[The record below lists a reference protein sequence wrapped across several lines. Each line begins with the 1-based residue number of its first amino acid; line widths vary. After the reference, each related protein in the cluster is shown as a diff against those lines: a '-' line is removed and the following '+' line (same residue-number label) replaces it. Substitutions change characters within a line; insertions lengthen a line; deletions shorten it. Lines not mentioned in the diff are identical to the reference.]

1 MTNGLLIINI
11 VNSNSRKMKKILL
24 ALGALLFSLPGAQA
38 QEYGEDSVRCRENL
52 YIYYEL
58 ARKKQYLEAYEG
70 WDYVINNCPA
80 SSKNNFVFGPYILK
94 AKIDEAEKASD
105 AAAEAE
111 FKARLLKVYDDRNQY
126 YPGQEGYVYA
136 RKALDVVS
144 LYPDSASLAYELFEK
159 ALELDG
165 PEQSAAFYNYFFITA
180 ARLFN
185 QKEFETEDV
194 FKAYNLV
201 IEGIE
206 SNTDK
211 LNKEVESLS
220 IKRDSTETGIDSK
233 EEKQLAKDER
243 ELERYNKVAGNIE
256 KILAPIATCEKMGVL
271 YNDESFA
278 ANRQD
283 TLWLKR
289 ATKML
294 QKERKNSE
302 GDWEDCTDLPIFF
315 KISDALYN
323 LQPSAPSARAMFV
336 MAYRDN
342 NYSKANQYI
351 KEAIEF
357 EVDPLKRSADYL
369 KLASVLFKQGSLA
382 SAKNAAL
389 KSAQLDRA
397 NGDPYVLIAQLYAAA
412 DGSCGNNVFEKKAV
426 YWAAIDKLNYA
437 KSIDPSVS
445 GKANRLIAAYQ
456 KQLPDK
462 GVSFQLGHNSGE
474 SYTIGCWINETV
486 TVTF

>member
-1 MTNGLLIINI
+1 
-11 VNSNSRKMKKILL
+11 MKKILL
-24 ALGALLFSLPGAQA
+24 AFGALLFSLPSMQA
-38 QEYGEDSVRCRENL
+38 QDYGEDSVRCRENL

-80 SSKNNFVFGPYILK
+80 SSKNNVIYGPYILK
-94 AKIDEAEKASD
+94 AKIEEAQKNAD
-105 AAAEAE
+105 AEAE
-111 FKARLLKVYDDRNQY
+111 ALFKQRLLGVYDTRNQY
-126 YPGQEGYVYA
+126 FPGQEGYVYA

-144 LYPDSASLAYELFEK
+144 FFPDSAKLAYELFDK

-165 PEQSAAFYNYFFITA
+165 PEQSAAFYNYFFVTA

-185 QKEFETEDV
+185 TKDFEVEDV
-194 FKAYNLV
+194 FEAYNLV

-206 SNTDK
+206 SNTNK
-211 LNKEVESLS
+211 LNQEVESLS
-220 IKRDSTETGIDSK
+220 FKSDSTEEGLSAK

-243 ELERYNKVAGNIE
+243 ELDRYNKVAGNIE
-256 KILAPIATCEKMGVL
+256 KILAPIATCDKMGVL
-271 YNDESFA
+271 YNEESFA
-278 ANRQD
+278 ANRED

-302 GDWEDCTDLPIFF
+302 GEWEDCTDLPIFF

-323 LQPSAPSARAMFV
+323 LQPSAPAARAMFV

-342 NYSKANQYI
+342 NYTKASQYI
-351 KEAIEF
+351 QEAIKF
-357 EVDPLKRSADYL
+357 EVDPLKRSNDYL
-369 KLASVLFKQGSLA
+369 KLASIYFKQGSLA
-382 SAKNAAL
+382 SAKSAAL
-389 KSAQLDRA
+389 KAASFDRST
-397 NGDPYVLIAQLYAAA
+397 GDPYVLIAQLYAAA
-412 DGSCGNNVFEKKAV
+412 DGTCGNNVFEKKAV

-437 KSIDPSVS
+437 KSIDPTVA
-445 GKANRLIAAYQ
+445 GKANRLIADY
-456 KQLPDK
+456 KKRTPDK
-462 GVSFQLGHNSGE
+462 GVSFQLGHTSGE

-486 TVTF
+486 TADF